1 MGLVSYW
8 NGYDGQRGYEG
19 GHADGIKSIRGM
31 CQVYEKNLPIKWK
44 CVVSY
49 WWESI
54 FQFPAKFQIIHGAQL
69 WEMTAK
75 IYVCLRSSPS
85 LSLSH
90 ILTGYIFLIVDHIDS
105 YEKNVN
111 SKRE

>member
-1 MGLVSYW
+1 
-8 NGYDGQRGYEG
+8 
-19 GHADGIKSIRGM
+19 M
-31 CQVYEKNLPIKWK
+31 CQVRQVYEKNLPIKWK

-90 ILTGYIFLIVDHIDS
+90 ILTGYIFLIVGHIDS